1 MNDMAVF
8 SEDWKQN
15 TIFIH
20 VVLMFYLFLM
30 TKVGN
35 KV

>member
-1 MNDMAVF
+1 MYDMAVF
-8 SEDWKQN
+8 SVDWRLN
-15 TIFIH
+15 MVFLH

-30 TKVGN
+30 TKVGS

>member
-1 MNDMAVF
+1 MNDTAVF

-15 TIFIH
+15 PVFIH

-30 TKVGN
+30 TKVGS

>member
-1 MNDMAVF
+1 MNDIAVF
-8 SEDWKQN
+8 SEGWKQN
-15 TIFIH
+15 TVFIH

-30 TKVGN
+30 TKVGS